1 MVNGDYMKKSLLCLI
16 VLSLLVVSS
25 IFASQELYDAS
36 SYEYKTIMNL
46 CNLSGVTG
54 PSSVTPV
61 TKSELKMA
69 YDRITAEKLSD
80 KSLALYND
88 VKAMFED
95 GKEIDFGINI
105 SPQLFLEEKYDDG
118 GRNSFFLPYSKETP
132 SVELGGRFNFGENAF
147 IEGYLPII
155 NSPIKNGTFFH
166 SFSWLYN
173 KKDGNTNIMGTH
185 ETGMNAEVPFIA
197 RGAIGND
204 WVNLVI
210 GRSSHS
216 IGTGYTGNLIIG
228 DNFAYQEIMKLGF
241 DSKYFNYNISY
252 THFDSQNSIDKFD
265 VESFSGKNQI
275 RVDHRFDIHILK
287 NFLFSFDLCTLYYS
301 DSAFDPRFF
310 NPFMIA
316 HNYYNYKED
325 TVLTPGDEAN
335 NLFGLSFDWNIF
347 PGLKLGGQFAL
358 DQYQT
363 AFEDKDSLPQAAGYL
378 LNLSYTM
385 PITKGDVLTI
395 WGEAVYTSEYLY
407 CNTKFDDEAKT
418 KPNYNYDYMLGY
430 KRRDW
435 QDTSISYSGYPE
447 GPSATVFALGANYE
461 NSKLGLSVTT
471 VASYKVKG
479 TKGIYDPT
487 LIPTNNKTKQTTYE
501 INTLFNWDMC
511 KMVSVFGGASL
522 RYFTNYNNV
531 ENQNK
536 LIPQSYI
543 GCTLKFRY
551 EK

>member
-1 MVNGDYMKKSLLCLI
+1 MRKNLFCFLLLSILI
-16 VLSLLVVSS
+16 VSSL
-25 IFASQELYDAS
+25 FASQELYDAS
-36 SYEYKTIMNL
+36 SYEYKVITNL

-54 PSSVTPV
+54 PSSVAPV
-61 TKSELKMA
+61 TKTELKLA
-69 YDRITAEKLSD
+69 YDRIKADKLPVN
-80 KSLALYND
+80 SLELYKDIENI
-88 VKAMFED
+88 FEEN
-95 GKEIDFGINI
+95 KEINFGINI
-105 SPQLFLEEKYDDG
+105 SPQLFLESDYNDG
-118 GRNSFFLPYSKETP
+118 GRNTFFLPYSQETP
-132 SVELGGRFNFGENAF
+132 SVELGGRFNFGNNAF

-155 NSPIKNGTFFH
+155 NSPIKDDTFFH

-173 KKDGNTNIMGTH
+173 NRDGKINIMGTN
-185 ETGMNAEVPFIA
+185 ETGMNAEVPFVT
-197 RGAIGND
+197 RGAIGNE

-210 GRSSHS
+210 GRTHHS

-228 DNFAYQEIMKLGF
+228 DNFAYQEVMKLGF

-310 NPFMIA
+310 NPLMIA

-325 TVLTPGDEAN
+325 TVLTKGDEAN

-418 KPNYNYDYMLGY
+418 QPNYNYDYMLGY